1 MYSLILK
8 DLLIQKKTL
17 GFILGYSIFL
27 LFVFQG
33 PDLAE
38 MVYVIGAMASS
49 YILILGACAYEGKGG
64 SEIVLNSFPLR
75 RKDVVRAR
83 YLSVFVFMFLSLVVI
98 GLSGA
103 VMKGIGLTFPQRYL
117 SWFDV
122 IGVAVISLFLT
133 SFYLPFYF
141 KFGYIRAR
149 LVNLLV
155 FFLFFFVPAYVA
167 NYYRENSTKEWFR
180 QTKIFLDNHP
190 AWLIGGLI
198 IVPFLMLLM
207 SYLLSV
213 KFYQGREF

>member
-27 LFVFQG
+27 LFVFQS

-83 YLSVFVFMFLSLVVI
+83 YLSVFVFMFLSLVII
-98 GLSGA
+98 GFSGA
-103 VMKGIGLTFPQRYL
+103 VMKGIGLPFPQRYL

-122 IGVAVISLFLT
+122 VGVAVSSFLLT
-133 SFYLPFYF
+133 SLYLPFYF
-141 KFGYIRAR
+141 KFGYIQAR
-149 LVNLLV
+149 LFNVIMFL
-155 FFLFFFVPAYVA
+155 LFFFVPAYVM
-167 NYYRENSTKEWFR
+167 NYYHENSTKEWFR
-180 QTKIFLDNHP
+180 QVTVFLANHP